1 MVTLNMLYRL
11 AVYTPDGPFKGYLDG
26 LSSWSA
32 SLPVNDLGSLKIKCV
47 AGSSAS
53 GLLAG
58 PCEVAIQVWNGSKW
72 IEPVNGRYM
81 RVEASTDKASGDAS
95 MIDYTLVSYGKLLD
109 SVLVVPAKFGKPEHY
124 DKDGKRAFL
133 SATAGQIINAI
144 FSEAR
149 GLVDGLV
156 PGLEQRFSPTMDA
169 NGAKWAKHRTLYLE
183 PGTSVLT
190 VLDSLSSR
198 GLIEWRMN
206 GRRLEIANPGSWSM
220 KTGVELVREEGSEVP
235 MRSTL
240 GGLLHTAF
248 LLGDGGETWRVDNPG
263 APTPW
268 GKTMKVLTQ
277 GGVKDEQTAKAMI
290 QAELDAG
297 SRERFE
303 YTWQTQVDN
312 LAWIPLIHV
321 SAGDWVKFRGPGEVL
336 DVRIFQ
342 IVLSVDGEVTKV
354 AFTLNDRFED
364 AQVRAAKRIKGI
376 TNGASGDA
384 GTGSLPTRAER
395 AEPARPVGLVAESEG
410 YWEGDIPRSLV
421 RVSFAPVVLDV
432 HGLGI
437 DIAHYEVKVAGKL
450 TTSTKHNGVVVD
462 GLAPDKTVTVEVVAV
477 SRDGV
482 RSEAA
487 LLNVTTVAPDV
498 KLAPPTKLVG
508 DADYGMVNLH
518 WDRKLQYKGGQPY
531 DPPTHFAHIEVEE
544 SADQRSWQIVGT
556 ARAGGITLDRES
568 AVGETR
574 YYRAWTVNKLGK
586 RSDDPSPVTVVR
598 VASHIRSEIETVR
611 KEIGKRAQELIHD
624 ERGSIMK
631 QLEERLSG
639 KITGTV
645 DISRLTA
652 TGRVSEQVID
662 RLWAGGIA
670 TRSLSANTAVLKELI
685 VASEGKPIDGVR
697 IKDGTIDT
705 SKIRGLEA
713 AFLKIDVDRLLAGKI
728 TSKMFSTTAGFNGP
742 GVAVSGTQIVVKGHN
757 GGKVWM
763 NDNGLW
769 ATDRSGNISF
779 EINADGSAN
788 FNGNITSK
796 ATITGALIR
805 TGVSGRRL
813 ELSGTTL
820 SSYDYSGNKT
830 MELDPDGLEFWKSDV
845 HVGNMRSSSWHNRP
859 EVRGI
864 ANQID
869 YTADYVTWSYR
880 ETPTADTYTAFLT
893 MDPKGRIWGRPGI
906 KIDLPIVCGGRDIT
920 PYYDPRVEFGL
931 QKLDGNN
938 FPALQHV
945 SGNTAIAFGN
955 TDMYFVIN
963 NTYYSIRNMLSKIG
977 Y

>member
-72 IEPVNGRYM
+72 IEPVNARYM

-109 SVLVVPAKFGKPEHY
+109 SVLVVPAKFGKAEHY
-124 DKDGKRAFL
+124 DKDGKREFL

-149 GLVDGLV
+149 GLVEGLV
-156 PGLEQRFSPTMDA
+156 PGLEQGFSPTADA
-169 NGAKWAKHRTLYLE
+169 DGAKWAKHRTLYLE

-206 GRRLEIANPGSWSM
+206 GRRLEVANPGSWSM

-462 GLAPDKTVTVEVVAV
+462 GLTPDKTVTVDVVAV
-477 SRDGV
+477 SRVGV

-487 LLNVTTVAPDV
+487 LLNVVTVAPDT
-498 KLAPPTKLVG
+498 KLAPPTKLVS

-531 DPPTHFAHIEVEE
+531 APPAHFAHIEVEE

-556 ARAGGITLDRES
+556 ARAGGFTLDRES
-568 AVGETR
+568 AVGQTR
-574 YYRAWTVNKLGK
+574 YYRAWSVDRLRR
-586 RSDDPSPVTVVR
+586 RSDDPSPVTTVKVMSKVR
-598 VASHIRSEIETVR
+598 AEIDTARRQITE
-611 KEIGKRAQELIHD
+611 ELKTA
-624 ERGSIMK
+624 E
-631 QLEERLSG
+631 
-639 KITGTV
+639 V
-645 DISRLTA
+645 DISRLAASPGNTFKNGVISA
-652 TGRVSEQVID
+652 LAADRAFARELVSRKILVGTPENPVQSV
-662 RLWAGGIA
+662 GIA
-670 TRSLSANTAVLKELI
+670 DGAVTADKVQASSALFNKIFTESLM
-685 VASEGKPIDGVR
+685 
-697 IKDGTIDT
+697 
-705 SKIRGLEA
+705 
-713 AFLKIDVDRLLAGKI
+713 AGKI
-728 TSKMFSTTAGFNGP
+728 TSRMFSTDAGFKGP
-742 GVAVSGTQIVVKGHN
+742 HLSI
-757 GGKVWM
+757 
-763 NDNGLW
+763 DRYRIR
-769 ATDRSGNISF
+769 ATDSSNRETFSIGTNGEATFS
-779 EINADGSAN
+779 
-788 FNGNITSK
+788 GNITSRAKIEGASIVGSVIKTSNGSSRVQMDMSGIASYIQNRK
-796 ATITGALIR
+796 AMQLDNGQLR
-805 TGVSGRRL
+805 F
-813 ELSGTTL
+813 
-820 SSYDYSGNKT
+820 YDGDKFIGQFSHQR
-830 MELDPDGLEFWKSDV
+830 WKA
-845 HVGNMRSSSWHNRP
+845 NPSW
-859 EVRGI
+859 RGI
-864 ANQID
+864 AMDLD
-869 YTADYVTWSYR
+869 YEGYFLSIGHLPSRNAEEYISDFRVDPWG
-880 ETPTADTYTAFLT
+880 YTNGGA
-893 MDPKGRIWGRPGI
+893 KGISL
-906 KIDLPIVCGGRDIT
+906 DLPIVCGTQATDNYWQRLK
-920 PYYDPRVEFGL
+920 FGL
-931 QKLDGNN
+931 TN
-938 FPALQHV
+938 FQGWEYPSLTHV
-945 SGNTAIAFGN
+945 SGGTGIAFG
-955 TDMYFVIN
+955 TGGLYFISDNKYVALQDIL
-963 NTYYSIRNMLSKIG
+963 RKIG
-977 Y
+977 MA